1 MLCAGGGRR
10 GQVPAKIQL
19 YGDSISGNCYKLQLA
34 CAQLG
39 IDYDWHEVDIL
50 AGESRTDEFL
60 AMNPNG
66 KVPLMA
72 LADGRYLSESNAIL
86 CYLADGS
93 HLMGEDRYQRANVM
107 RWMFFEQYSHEPYI
121 ATSRFIIQYLGR
133 PEEREGDLESRRG
146 GGYMALDVMEKQLS
160 DNDFIANDA
169 YSIADI
175 ALFAYTHVAD
185 EGGFDLTNY
194 PQVQAWL
201 QRVEAQPGFL
211 AMNKK
216 PR

>member
-1 MLCAGGGRR
+1 MAN
-10 GQVPAKIQL
+10 KIEL

-34 CAQLG
+34 CAQLD
-39 IDYDWHEVDIL
+39 IDYVWHEVDIL
-50 AGESRTDEFL
+50 AGESRSDEFL

-72 LADGRYLSESNAIL
+72 LPDGRYLSESNAIL

-93 HLMGEDRYQRANVM
+93 ELMGGDRFERANVM

-133 PEEREGDLESRRG
+133 PEEREGDLESRKG
-146 GGYMALDVMEKQLS
+146 GGYMALDVMERELS
-160 DNDFIANDA
+160 DNDFIANDS

-175 ALFAYTHVAD
+175 ALYAYTHVAD
-185 EGGFDLTNY
+185 EGGFDLGNY
-194 PQVQAWL
+194 PQVNAWL
-201 QRVEAQPGFL
+201 QRVQQQDGFVPMR
-211 AMNKK
+211 A
-216 PR
+216 RI

>member
-1 MLCAGGGRR
+1 MSGG
-10 GQVPAKIQL
+10 IEL

-34 CAQLG
+34 CAQLD
-39 IDYDWHEVDIL
+39 IDYVWHEVDIL

-72 LADGRYLSESNAIL
+72 LPDGHYLSESNAIL

-93 HLMGEDRYQRANVM
+93 PLAGQGRFERANVL

-121 ATSRFIIQYLGR
+121 ATSRFIIRYLGR
-133 PEEREGDLESRRG
+133 PEDREGDLESRQG
-146 GGYMALDVMEKQLS
+146 GGYMALDVMERELS
-160 DNDFIANDA
+160 DSDFIANDK

-175 ALFAYTHVAD
+175 ALYAYTHVAD
-185 EGGFDLTNY
+185 EGGFDLDNY
-194 PQVQAWL
+194 PQVNAWL
-201 QRVEAQPGFL
+201 RRVEAQPGYV
-211 AMNKK
+211 AMK
-216 PR
+216 R

>member
-1 MLCAGGGRR
+1 MSSR
-10 GQVPAKIQL
+10 IEL

-34 CAQLG
+34 CAQLD
-39 IDYDWHEVDIL
+39 IDYTWHEVNIMS
-50 AGESRTDEFL
+50 GESRTDEFL

-72 LADGRYLSESNAIL
+72 LPDGSYLSESNAIL
-86 CYLADGS
+86 CYLAEGS
-93 HLMGEDRYQRANVM
+93 SLAGEDRFERANVL

-133 PEEREGDLESRRG
+133 PAEREGDLESRRG
-146 GGYMALDVMEKQLS
+146 GGYMALDVMERELT

-175 ALFAYTHVAD
+175 ALYAYTHVAD
-185 EGGFDLTNY
+185 EGGFDLGGY
-194 PQVQAWL
+194 PQVIAWL
-201 QRVEAQPGFL
+201 KRVESQEGFVPML
-211 AMNKK
+211 Q
-216 PR
+216 RHQ